1 MLASMVSFILRIC
14 LIGAFWAFVWQY
26 IEPRTASL
34 RLLRVGL
41 LALGLLAIL
50 AALRITG
57 Q

>member
-1 MLASMVSFILRIC
+1 MVSFILKIF

-26 IEPRTASL
+26 IEPKTRPM
-34 RLLRVGL
+34 RLLRAGL